1 MNTAVAVSSVAVVSC
16 VCVCRVRQSSTRW
29 KPDDTMVAGPQGFT
43 ELHMACHE
51 GRSTT
56 VSTLLAQGAP
66 VNHAMLDGVTP
77 LLVACTKGHSTI
89 VSTLLAY
96 GADVNQAM
104 DGVTPLWVACAKGHS
119 PIVSL
124 LLAHGAA
131 VNPATFG
138 NTPLFIACH
147 QGHTECVQ
155 LLSSYAASRTLRLA
169 HAYGG
174 TAESVAAARNRHE
187 LNAWL
192 ILSRQWTTP
201 LHHLTIID
209 TARARTLLRDGA
221 DISAAV
227 DAAGPTPLS
236 LANDMGTAG
245 QAGDGSPANLVLK
258 AAEPWSPRTHALFP
272 HPARARAAELLLPL
286 HAVAWEKMRG
296 GGICAVDFAHLV
308 MQFAVLRV

>member
-1 MNTAVAVSSVAVVSC
+1 MAAPTPLHTAC
-16 VCVCRVRQSSTRW
+16 
-29 KPDDTMVAGPQGFT
+29 
-43 ELHMACHE
+43 LE
-51 GRSTT
+51 GQSTT
-56 VSTLLAQGAP
+56 VSILLEHGAAVNGAMHGGVTPLYLACRHGHNTIASTLLAHGAEVNQGMDDNFTPLIVACQHGHGTTVSILLEHGAK
-66 VNHAMLDGVTP
+66 VNHVTNDGVTP
-77 LLVACTKGHSTI
+77 LLVTCLEGHSTI
-89 VSTLLAY
+89 VSTLLA
-96 GADVNQAM
+96 
-104 DGVTPLWVACAKGHS
+104 
-119 PIVSL
+119 
-124 LLAHGAA
+124 HGAA
-131 VNPATFG
+131 VNQTMG
-138 NTPLFIACH
+138 NGGSPLFIACC
-147 QGHTECVQ
+147 QGHTECAQ
-155 LLSSYAASRTLRLA
+155 LLSSSSKGANRTFA
-169 HAYGG
+169 DHDGN
-174 TAESVAAARNRHE
+174 TAESVTAACGRHE

-296 GGICAVDFAHLV
+296 GGMDAVDFAHLV
-308 MQFAVLRV
+308 MQFAVLRM